1 MFFGLLWYLQR
12 FGTGTSRP
20 NGFCGILMHIGPGNH
35 SFACFVDIL
44 LAFGNIV
51 ELDAAVSKA
60 SAALAISNLS
70 FSMVLDLVI

>member
-1 MFFGLLWYLQR
+1 MY
-12 FGTGTSRP
+12 
-20 NGFCGILMHIGPGNH
+20 IGPGNH

-44 LAFGNIV
+44 LAFGKIV

-60 SAALAISNLS
+60 SAALAISNIS